1 MRKTWHEN
9 LRVIAAGVIE
19 TDVTPNDTGAPE
31 MKEASHLHARL
42 DAIEAVIYALA
53 HHLAAEAPAVAV
65 PIALRVSMQAELERD
80 EESRRLLRGLA
91 RLLEA

>member
-19 TDVTPNDTGAPE
+19 TDVTPNDTRAPK
-31 MKEASHLHARL
+31 MKEASQLHARL

-53 HHLAAEAPAVAV
+53 HHLAVEAPRVAA

-80 EESRRLLRGLA
+80 EATRRLFAGLA

>member
-1 MRKTWHEN
+1 MRKARREN
-9 LRVIAAGVIE
+9 LRVIAVGVIE

-53 HHLAAEAPAVAV
+53 HHLAVEAPHVAL
-65 PIALRVSMQAELERD
+65 PAGLRIRLQAEWEAD
-80 EESRRLLRGLA
+80 ETARRLFMSVA
-91 RLLEA
+91 RLLEC

>member
-31 MKEASHLHARL
+31 MKEASQLHARL

-53 HHLAAEAPAVAV
+53 HHLAVEAPHVAHPV
-65 PIALRVSMQAELERD
+65 GLRVRMQAEHERD
-80 EESRRLLRGLA
+80 EATRRLFAGVA

>member
-1 MRKTWHEN
+1 MSATY
-9 LRVIAAGVIE
+9 A
-19 TDVTPNDTGAPE
+19 DVTPNDTGAPK
-31 MKEASHLHARL
+31 MKEASQLHARL

-53 HHLAAEAPAVAV
+53 HHLAVEAPAVAA

-80 EESRRLLRGLA
+80 EATRRLFAGLA